1 MAYVAVTGGQE
12 AIAEANRLNHLYR
25 LQGSEHS
32 IDISLIE
39 KQLRFLIDR
48 VMGEGGLYAPEYAAI
63 ALKQAEGDPAE
74 AAFLLRAYRS
84 TLPRNHYSLTVEPGE
99 MRVIRRISSSFRDVP
114 GGQILGPTYD
124 YTHRMLNFSL
134 RTEDDRDLA
143 AFVEEYMADRS
154 AELQWE
160 PQSLTLRKVADLLRE
175 QGLMAVKSGSAA
187 DEEPFDIT
195 RQKLT
200 KPSTRAARL
209 QSLARGE
216 TGAMTALA
224 YSSMR
229 GYGIVHPTIGELRV
243 GYSAV
248 SIPYPYGGSEEEQ
261 ESVYI
266 GEIMLTEVET
276 INSFKQDTAS
286 GEVQFLLGYGLCFG
300 QNELKGI
307 SMAILERSLET
318 AGTAPAQDE
327 EFVLTHIDSVES
339 SGFVSHLKLPHYI
352 TFQSS
357 LDQIR
362 KVKGRQQENADRKT
376 QSMSK
381 EEGEPHAASGKHA
394 EPEKLPIG

>member
-1 MAYVAVTGGQE
+1 MAYVAITGGQE
-12 AIAEANRLNHLYR
+12 AIGEANRLVQFYR
-25 LQGSEHS
+25 VKDSKQS
-32 IDISLIE
+32 IDIELIE
-39 KQLRFLIDR
+39 KQLRLLIDR
-48 VMGEGGLYAPEYAAI
+48 IMGEGGLYSPEYAAI

-84 TLPRNHYSLTVEPGE
+84 TLPRNHYSHTVEPAD

-134 RTEDDRDLA
+134 REEDGEAIA
-143 AFVEEYMADRS
+143 AFAQEYLEEVD
-154 AELQWE
+154 
-160 PQSLTLRKVADLLRE
+160 LTEGDFTLKKVADILRE
-175 QGLMAVKSGSAA
+175 QGLMMKREEATSGLQ

-195 RQKLT
+195 REKMT
-200 KPSTRAARL
+200 VPSTRAARL
-209 QSLARGE
+209 QTLARGE

-248 SIPYPYGGSEEEQ
+248 HIPYPYSQGDEED
-261 ESVYI
+261 SVYI
-266 GEIMLTEVET
+266 GEMLLTEVET
-276 INSFKQDTAS
+276 INSFKQNADS
-286 GEVQFLLGYGLCFG
+286 GNMQFLLGYGLCFG
-300 QNELKGI
+300 QNEIKGI

-318 AGTAPAQDE
+318 KGTAPAQDE

-362 KVKGRQQENADRKT
+362 RVQVEQQEKAKK
-376 QSMSK
+376 K
-381 EEGEPHAASGKHA
+381 EEDQDAHDRREAKPNNLQHSGV
-394 EPEKLPIG
+394 

>member
-12 AIAEANRLNHLYR
+12 AIAEANSLVQYYR
-25 LQGSEHS
+25 VKGSAKS
-32 IDISLIE
+32 IDIELIE
-39 KQLRFLIDR
+39 NQLRLLVDR
-48 VMGEGGLYAPEYAAI
+48 VMGEGGIYAPEYAAI

-84 TLPRNHYSLTVEPGE
+84 TLPRNHYSLTVEPAD

-134 RTEDDRDLA
+134 RHEGDEEMVAFASQFTEEA
-143 AFVEEYMADRS
+143 V
-154 AELQWE
+154 
-160 PQSLTLRKVADLLRE
+160 PQNGCLTLKKVADLLRE
-175 QGLMAVKSGSAA
+175 QGLMAKITKSKATGQ
-187 DEEPFDIT
+187 EEPFDIT
-195 RQKLT
+195 RQKMT
-200 KPSTRAARL
+200 IPSTRAARL
-209 QSLARGE
+209 QTLARGE

-229 GYGIVHPTIGELRV
+229 GYGVVHPTVGELRV

-248 SIPYPYGGSEEEQ
+248 HIPHPYSQDGEDDPI
-261 ESVYI
+261 YI
-266 GEIMLTEVET
+266 GEMMLTEVET
-276 INSFKQDTAS
+276 INSFKQDTKS
-286 GEVQFLLGYGLCFG
+286 GDVQFLLGYGLCFG
-300 QNELKGI
+300 QNEVKGI

-339 SGFVSHLKLPHYI
+339 NGFVSHLKLPHYI

-362 KVKGRQQENADRKT
+362 KVQVNQQEKAKNK
-376 QSMSK
+376 K
-381 EEGEPHAASGKHA
+381 EEEQHAADATNREEA
-394 EPEKLPIG
+394 ESKDLQHNGV

>member
-12 AIAEANRLNHLYR
+12 AIAEANSLVQYYR
-25 LQGSEHS
+25 VKGSPRS
-32 IDISLIE
+32 MDIELME
-39 KQLRFLIDR
+39 KQLRLLVDR
-48 VMGEGGLYAPEYAAI
+48 VMGEGGIYAPEYAAI

-84 TLPRNHYSLTVEPGE
+84 TLPRNHYSLTVEPAD

-134 RTEDDRDLA
+134 RHEGDEEIT
-143 AFVEEYMADRS
+143 AFVSQFAGDGVHQEG
-154 AELQWE
+154 
-160 PQSLTLRKVADLLRE
+160 SLTLKKVADLLRE
-175 QGLMAVKSGSAA
+175 QGLMAKVVRSPAA
-187 DEEPFDIT
+187 EQEEPFDIT
-195 RQKLT
+195 RQKMT
-200 KPSTRAARL
+200 IPSTRAARL
-209 QSLARGE
+209 QTLARGE

-229 GYGIVHPTIGELRV
+229 GYGVVHPTVGELRV

-248 SIPYPYGGSEEEQ
+248 HIPHPYSQDGEDDP
-261 ESVYI
+261 VYI
-266 GEIMLTEVET
+266 GEMMLTEVET
-276 INSFKQDTAS
+276 INSFKQDAQS
-286 GEVQFLLGYGLCFG
+286 GDVQFLLGYGLCFG
-300 QNELKGI
+300 QNEVKGI

-339 SGFVSHLKLPHYI
+339 NGFVSHLKLPHYI

-362 KVKGRQQENADRKT
+362 KVQVNQQEKAKK
-376 QSMSK
+376 K
-381 EEGEPHAASGKHA
+381 EEEQHAADATNREAAQSKDLQHSSV
-394 EPEKLPIG
+394 